1 MFKFI
6 KQYAETI
13 VGIEIYPLVSMMI
26 FILFFLGV
34 TAYVFFLR
42 KGYIFEME
50 AMPLDN
56 DGITPETIYNEK

>member
-13 VGIEIYPLVSMMI
+13 VGIEVYPLVSMMI
-26 FILFFLGV
+26 FVLFFLGV
-34 TAYVFFLR
+34 TAYVIFLR
-42 KGYIFEME
+42 KGYVAEME

-56 DGITPETIYNEK
+56 NGKNPENLN

>member
-13 VGIEIYPLVSMMI
+13 VGIEVYPLVSMMI

-34 TAYVFFLR
+34 MAYVVFLR
-42 KGYIFEME
+42 KSYINQME
-50 AMPLDN
+50 IMPLEN
-56 DGITPETIYNEK
+56 DAKTSEK

>member
-13 VGIEIYPLVSMMI
+13 VGIEVYPMISMMI
-26 FILFFLGV
+26 FLLFFVGV

-42 KGYIFEME
+42 KSYINELE
-50 AMPLDN
+50 QMPLDN
-56 DGITPETIYNEK
+56 QTTENN

>member
-13 VGIEIYPLVSMMI
+13 VGIEVYPLVSMMI

-42 KGYIFEME
+42 KGYIHEME
-50 AMPLDN
+50 ELPLEK
-56 DGITPETIYNEK
+56 DGITPENLN

>member
-13 VGIEIYPLVSMMI
+13 VGIEVYPLVSMMI

-42 KGYIFEME
+42 KGYINEME
-50 AMPLDN
+50 TMPLDN
-56 DGITPETIYNEK
+56 DGITPEKLN